1 VHSER
6 YKKFLQESFHSPGEL
21 LHDHPLEK
29 KIFETFSQIHFFEN
43 MATYQ
48 PQLVGTQPLF
58 IDGTESGLDL
68 LCYCQSFN
76 EFQRDV
82 EWHFKHEYRFNLSKG
97 HSRGEDFL
105 MASFE
110 TNGILIEVFGQKI
123 PSRQQ
128 DAYKHMIVEGRLL
141 YLGGETSVEA
151 VKKAKTSGIKT
162 EPAFGEVFKLPGD
175 AHTTLLELYTAP
187 ESQLQHMVRTAGF

>member
-1 VHSER
+1 VHVER

-29 KIFETFSQIHFFEN
+29 KIFGVFSQIHFFET
-43 MATYQ
+43 MAPYQ

-58 IDGTESGLDL
+58 VDTPTSDLDL
-68 LCYCQSFN
+68 LCFCQSFN
-76 EFQRDV
+76 EFRRDV
-82 EWHFKHEYRFNLSKG
+82 EWHFKHEYGFKISEG

-105 MASFE
+105 LASFE
-110 TNGILIEVFGQKI
+110 TDGLAIEVFGQKI
-123 PSRQQ
+123 PSRRQ

-141 YLGGETSVEA
+141 YWGGEASVEA
-151 VKKAKTSGIKT
+151 IRKAKSSGLKT

-175 AHTTLLELYTAP
+175 ASTTLLELYDAP
-187 ESQLQHMVRTAGF
+187 ESQLQLMVRTAGY